1 MNKENVYCLSC
12 PELGE
17 IVRNLKEEGFISKE
31 FNSHIEE
38 YAKKPGLAIGY
49 STNEEN
55 SGNWL
60 GHTSNIN
67 YYKDENNYIEV
78 DPKTFD
84 KFWRKPSLP
93 KKKPLE
99 ICL

>member
-17 IVRNLKEEGFISKE
+17 IVKNLKEEGFVSKE
-31 FNSHIEE
+31 FNPVIEKLVE
-38 YAKKPGLAIGY
+38 KTKFAIGY
-49 STNEEN
+49 STNDGN
-55 SGNWL
+55 PGNWL
-60 GHTSNIN
+60 GYSSNIN
-67 YYKDENNYIEV
+67 YYKDEHNYIEV

-84 KFWRKPSLP
+84 KLWRKPNLP

>member
-1 MNKENVYCLSC
+1 MDKENVYCLSC

-17 IVRNLKEEGFISKE
+17 IVRNLKEEGFVSKDNP
-31 FNSHIEE
+31 FIAE

-49 STNEEN
+49 STNVEN
-55 SGNWL
+55 PGNWL
-60 GHTSNIN
+60 GYSVNIS
-67 YYKDENNYIEV
+67 YYKNKHYIEV

-84 KFWRKPSLP
+84 KLWRKPSLP